1 MTSKTELVSRE
12 RRHAPSLTLPRKQS
26 KKRCLR
32 PERTLD
38 DWGVS
43 LGCRAC
49 RNDGLQVTH
58 ATALRPRGRAP
69 THSAMRHQRYHSLLG
84 ACRTLDV
91 LNASESA
98 TSTLRLS
105 SELNE
110 GNEKSFAETLI
121 LSENAFQGRRIRIG
135 VKSSF
140 RFRAAIG
147 LLASAIV
154 LTLFRAFLAGRP
166 V

>member
-1 MTSKTELVSRE
+1 
-12 RRHAPSLTLPRKQS
+12 LP
-26 KKRCLR
+26 
-32 PERTLD
+32 
-38 DWGVS
+38 
-43 LGCRAC
+43 
-49 RNDGLQVTH
+49 N
-58 ATALRPRGRAP
+58 
-69 THSAMRHQRYHSLLG
+69 
-84 ACRTLDV
+84 V
-91 LNASESA
+91 LNAAESA

-121 LSENAFQGRRIRIG
+121 MSENAFQGRWIRVG

-140 RFRAAIG
+140 RFRAAIYG

-154 LTLFRAFLAGRP
+154 LTLFRAFLAGHP